1 MYIIYMDDLEK
12 FTSES
17 NDILERL
24 FRETPIDIKTFD
36 DFLKLP
42 VNEDYKKNQ
51 EKKEIGIE
59 ESKNE

>member
-1 MYIIYMDDLEK
+1 MDDLEK

>member
-51 EKKEIGIE
+51 EKKKIGIE